1 MYERDSY
8 QTAAGPLVIIPIHH
22 ASLVMEWNGETIYCD
37 PVGDGERFADLPAPT
52 LIVLTHHHDD
62 HLDIEALRR
71 LIGQETTIIAPET
84 VRQKLPAEIASRARV
99 MANGDS
105 TRWHDIGIEAVA
117 MYNTT
122 PEREKF
128 HEKGVGNGYLFDL
141 AGTVVYLASD
151 TEPTPEMER
160 LGRIDIAFFPMNL
173 PYTMTPDQVVEC
185 IAKTRPRYAYP
196 FHYRFPFD
204 KPGFEPAELAALLPR
219 DAETKIVERDWYE

>member
-22 ASLVMEWNGETIYCD
+22 ASFVMEWNGETIYCD
-37 PVGDGERFADLPAPT
+37 PVDADRFADLPAPT
-52 LIVLTHHHDD
+52 LIVLTHHHGD
-62 HLDIEALRR
+62 HLDAEALEK
-71 LIGQETTIIAPET
+71 LAGEDTAIIAPRI
-84 VRQKLPAEIASRARV
+84 VHQKLPAEIAGRTRV
-99 MANGDS
+99 MANGDK
-105 TRWHDIGIEAVA
+105 TRWHDIGIEAIA

-122 PEREKF
+122 PERQKF
-128 HEKGVGNGYLFDL
+128 HEKGVGNGYLFDF

-160 LGRIDIAFFPMNL
+160 LGKIDIAFFPMNL

-185 IAKTRPRYAYP
+185 IEKTEPGYAYP

-204 KPGFEPAELAALLPR
+204 EPGFEPAELAALVP
-219 DAETKIVERDWYE
+219 AGTKTQIVERDWYE